1 MQKIITNTAEETKK
15 FAKEFILHIN
25 SGEVITL
32 SGELGAGKTTFVQG
46 LAEGLGITN
55 RIISPTFIIMRTY
68 EIHSTSK
75 ILDLKTFYHVDL
87 YRTSHENDIDGLGLP
102 EILQD
107 PHVITVI
114 EWPER
119 MGSRLPKK
127 RWDLQ
132 IKNIEGDVREI
143 TYGYLS
149 S

>member
-1 MQKIITNTAEETKK
+1 MQNIITHSAEETQK
-15 FAKEFILHIN
+15 FAKEFISHITP
-25 SGEVITL
+25 GDIITL

-68 EIHSTSK
+68 AIKNSASAITN
-75 ILDLKTFYHVDL
+75 FYHIDL
-87 YRTSHENDIDGLGLP
+87 YRLSNEQEIDGIGLP

-107 PHVITVI
+107 KHAITVI

-119 MGSRLPKK
+119 MGSHLPKK
-127 RWDLQ
+127 RWEIVMQ
-132 IKNIEGDVREI
+132 RIGEEKRQI
-143 TYGYLS
+143 TYNYLS